1 MRRTMLESVKSW
13 LVIIPGNLK
22 YTASHRRSRGLLA
35 ALILVAGLGLSGQV
49 KAETQAV
56 DPNAAIERPEQHQMG
71 SVEQKIL
78 LSEIESYFD
87 KINTLKAR
95 FRQFNMDGTVYQGDV
110 MMDRPGKM
118 RIDYDAPLPFKII
131 ADGTFY
137 IFVDEDLKEASHI
150 PLGLTPAS
158 MLLRQPMKLGEELTV
173 LDAAKDKGFL
183 HITVAQKDAPDA
195 GSLTF
200 TFSEQPLSLVQWTV
214 VDQQGTVTRVLL
226 ENVQTGIDLDSDQFY
241 FVNPWITKNNR

>member
-13 LVIIPGNLK
+13 SVIIPGNSKSSERLL
-22 YTASHRRSRGLLA
+22 RSRGLLA
-35 ALILVAGLGLSGQV
+35 ALILLMGLGLSDHV
-49 KAETQAV
+49 KAETQGV
-56 DPNAAIERPEQHQMG
+56 DPNAAVERPEQQQMG
-71 SVEQKIL
+71 AVEQKIL
-78 LSEIESYFD
+78 LSEIEGYFD
-87 KINTLKAR
+87 KVDTLKAR
-95 FRQFNMDGTVYQGDV
+95 FHQYNMDGTVYLGDV

-118 RIDYDAPLPFKII
+118 RIDYDDPLPFKII

-137 IFVDEDLKEASHI
+137 IFIDEELQEVSHI

-173 LDAAKDKGFL
+173 LDAARDKGLL

-214 VDQQGTVTRVLL
+214 VDQQGTVTRVML
-226 ENVQTGIDLDSDQFY
+226 ENVQTGIDLESDQFY
-241 FVNPWITKNNR
+241 FVNPWQNNNDR